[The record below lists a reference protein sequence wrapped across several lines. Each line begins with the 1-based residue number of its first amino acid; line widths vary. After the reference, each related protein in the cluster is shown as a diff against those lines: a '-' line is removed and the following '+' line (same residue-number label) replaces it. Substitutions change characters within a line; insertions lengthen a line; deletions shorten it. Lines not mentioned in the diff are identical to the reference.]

1 MTTRFRQSGAALFA
15 AIFLIVVLAGLGIT
29 VALITTT
36 QQVSSGQALDATRAY
51 YAARARLEQEID
63 IAIDGAGGC
72 SGNGNETTQEFT
84 TTFNCNAVAVQEG
97 GTTYNVL
104 TMSVTAYRGDR
115 DAGTRVRRRL
125 RVQLTDF

>member
-1 MTTRFRQSGAALFA
+1 MNRSRNKGVALFS

-29 VALITTT
+29 VTVITTT
-36 QQVSSGQALDATRAY
+36 QQVSSGQALEATRAY

-63 IAIDGAGGC
+63 FAIDGAGGC
-72 SGNGNETTQEFT
+72 SGNGNQATQGFT
-84 TTFNCNAVAVQEG
+84 TTFNCSAVAVQEG
-97 GTTYNVL
+97 GTSYNVL

-115 DAGTRVRRRL
+115 DSGTRVRRRL